1 MVKEMKKDEESFHI
15 CEACGFAYKEKE
27 LAQKCENWCKERH
40 SCSMEITKHAVK
52 I

>member
-1 MVKEMKKDEESFHI
+1 MVKEMKKDEVYLHI

-27 LAQKCENWCKERH
+27 LAQKCENWCKERN